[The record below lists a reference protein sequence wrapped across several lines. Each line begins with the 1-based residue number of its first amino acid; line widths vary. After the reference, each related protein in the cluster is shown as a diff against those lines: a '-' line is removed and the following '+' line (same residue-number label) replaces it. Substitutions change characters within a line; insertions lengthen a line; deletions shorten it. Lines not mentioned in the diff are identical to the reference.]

1 MQFIVN
7 KTGTVHSIPD
17 EWLAEKL
24 ASGYRA
30 ATQDEIDAHY
40 KAQGLK
46 DVPKVAELE
55 RDYEKYLGSIDEAS
69 LAQATTIGPRPGDV
83 DVRLTK
89 PGDPGFVVGNDG
101 MREVPSHINPVTSG
115 GSPAGAGQGVGE
127 QDAHAYEVIVPEV
140 AEAAIHAVRL
150 RSTRSSRQR
159 SRPSRAV
166 RSRPRRRRALRGQP
180 RRTHRPIPSLIR
192 QAAIVQ
198 PRRTHRAARRMLL
211 ASPVRESNPSS
222 VGSMQARGPV

>member
-55 RDYEKYLGSIDEAS
+55 RDYEKYLGGVDEAS

-140 AEAAIHAVRL
+140 AEAAIHANAAAVNPEFAAAVEAVKSGAEPSQTPT
-150 RSTRSSRQR
+150 STEG
-159 SRPSRAV
+159 PAPANAPANPV
-166 RSRPRRRRALRGQP
+166 ADPAGGN
-180 RRTHRPIPSLIR
+180 
-192 QAAIVQ
+192 
-198 PRRTHRAARRMLL
+198 RAAE
-211 ASPVRESNPSS
+211 ANAQ
-222 VGSMQARGPV
+222 GSTADAAGKSGKGK